1 MHASVHRDAINSQ
14 LHSQNAATWKAFC
27 FPREEAQYTAT
38 AREGEGAIM
47 MGFPLFWSDNQQLWI
62 GKRLETWE

>member
-1 MHASVHRDAINSQ
+1 MRHKNAIHWQ
-14 LHSQNAATWKAFC
+14 LNSQNAATWKAFC

-47 MGFPLFWSDNQQLWI
+47 TGFPLSWSDNQQW
-62 GKRLETWE
+62 